1 MKGHDLMKE
10 KIYTIPLNEAYETDC
25 ECPLC
30 FLEKKLEEE
39 AIEYTLGAAM
49 MEPDFRIESNE
60 KGFCKNHY
68 SMLFS
73 KQNKLSLALILETH
87 MEEISKSLDSLSKEF
102 ENPSQKRL
110 FKKSS
115 ESNKIDDWFGKNN
128 SSCVICDKVENTMK
142 RYVEVF
148 FYMWSHDKEFK
159 NKVITSKG
167 FCLYHFGILY
177 KNAQK
182 YLKKNDATE
191 FLNIIYNK
199 EKDELMRIN
208 EDIHKFTLK
217 FDYRNKDMEWGTAI
231 DAPIRAIEKLSGYI
245 HIKNSD

>member
-1 MKGHDLMKE
+1 MKE

-30 FLEKKLEEE
+30 QLEKKLESD

-60 KGFCKNHY
+60 KGFCNKHY

-73 KQNKLSLALILETH
+73 RPNKLSLALVLETH
-87 MEEISKSLDSLSKEF
+87 LMELSKSLDSLSDEF
-102 ENPSQKRL
+102 ENFSKDGL

-115 ESNKIDDWFGKNN
+115 DNSEKINKWFDKNN
-128 SSCVICDKVENTMK
+128 SSCVICDRVNSTME
-142 RYVEVF
+142 RYIEVF
-148 FYMWSHDKEFK
+148 FYMWSHDNDFK
-159 NKVITSKG
+159 NKVISSKG
-167 FCLYHFGILY
+167 FCLYHFNKLF
-177 KNAQK
+177 KNAPR
-182 YLKKNDATE
+182 YLGKNDTKE
-191 FLNIIYNK
+191 FLKIIYQK
-199 EKDELMRIN
+199 EKDELKRIN

-231 DAPIRAIEKLSGYI
+231 DAPIRTIEKISGYI
-245 HIKNSD
+245 PNEQDN